1 MAHSGKPAV
10 VVSSYLIMLTW
21 SNFNFKFKVPVMGDQ
36 KRNAEM
42 LLRHEVALPLQ
53 KEDLENAD
61 KLINTVREVINND
74 RYKEVKNW
82 RKFII

>member
-1 MAHSGKPAV
+1 
-10 VVSSYLIMLTW
+10 
-21 SNFNFKFKVPVMGDQ
+21 MGDQ

-74 RYKEVKNW
+74 EYKEIKNW